1 MKKEETTGK
10 IGERLFKELLIE
22 NKIPFIDLQRAYII
36 KNKQKFYSHPFDF
49 ILNDLNIEIKTSKL
63 NNNNI
68 CFSWCKNDNKI
79 IDYVIGIVL
88 DKNNNIDFF
97 LVFDNEYINT
107 HKGYRSLLKYIKKD
121 KLDKKDIISLST
133 GKGLTMIK

>member
-97 LVFDNEYINT
+97 LVFDNKYINT
-107 HKGYRSLLKYIKKD
+107 HKGYRSLLEYIKKD
-121 KLDKKDIISLST
+121 KLDKNDIISLST